1 MKKILLSLS
10 LVTLALSGKAQTLCS
25 DLIISEYVEGTGNN
39 KALEIYNA
47 SSSPISL
54 ANYRIVRYD
63 NGATSLTALEGE
75 MNLPTNITLAPY
87 TTYVMALNLTDPA
100 GTGQTAPIDVALQAA
115 ADTLL
120 CPGCATGLGQSR
132 VLCFNGDDALALQKN
147 VASVW
152 TNVDIF
158 ACIGERPSNSAGTFS
173 PGAGWTIIPPFES
186 MPATYNSTVSGP
198 YFKQYWTQDK
208 TLKRKNTVKSGVAT
222 NPGFQTFNASVQWD
236 SLPVNTYSGL
246 GAHVCDCKVVGVKEI
261 SNKIS
266 VSIYPNPA
274 VNSIAINTSSFIS
287 KVDIYT
293 VNGQLLKSVNFTGS
307 LNNENINVSDLTKGF
322 YFITVSD
329 KNTNQITKKL
339 IIE

>member
-10 LVTLALSGKAQTLCS
+10 LVTVALAGKAQVCS

-47 SSSPISL
+47 SSTAKSL
-54 ANYRIVRYD
+54 SNYRIVRYD
-63 NGATSLTALEGE
+63 NGATSLTAIEGE

-87 TTYVMALNLTDPA
+87 ATYVIALNLTDPA
-100 GTGQTAPIDVALQAA
+100 GTGQNAPIDVALQAV

-120 CPGCATGLGQSR
+120 CPGCATGAGQSR

-147 VASVW
+147 VSSVW

-158 ACIGERPSNSAGTFS
+158 ACIGERPSNNLGTFS

-186 MPATYNSTVSGP
+186 MPSSYNSSVSGP

-208 TLKRKNTVKSGVAT
+208 TLKRKNTIKSGVAT

-246 GAHVCDCKVVGVKEI
+246 GVHVCDCKVVGVKELA
-261 SNKIS
+261 NKIS

-274 VNSIAINTSSFIS
+274 ISSIVINTSSTIS
-287 KVDIYT
+287 KIDIYT
-293 VNGQLLKSVNFTGS
+293 VNGQLVKSVNYTGT
-307 LNNENINVSDLTKGF
+307 LNNENMNVSDLTKGF

-329 KNTNQITKKL
+329 KNNNQTTKKL